1 MTFLLRGG
9 FSHFELFDQNVLA
22 NPLQLEVFV
31 LQLLGLSIATTMA
44 AMVDQDFRHWSS
56 TAAAAD
62 VTRKGLVVQTLSPDL
77 DSGNKK
83 TRNFVPLKVVGA
95 RVSQKSISIF

>member
-1 MTFLLRGG
+1 MG
-9 FSHFELFDQNVLA
+9 
-22 NPLQLEVFV
+22 
-31 LQLLGLSIATTMA
+31 

-62 VTRKGLVVQTLSPDL
+62 VTLKGLVVQTLSPDL

-95 RVSQKSISIF
+95 RVSQKIIINLLKSKEMQYQSKILTLVHFFARKSDPVQLQ

>member
-1 MTFLLRGG
+1 
-9 FSHFELFDQNVLA
+9 
-22 NPLQLEVFV
+22 
-31 LQLLGLSIATTMA
+31 MA

-62 VTRKGLVVQTLSPDL
+62 VTLKGLVVQTLSPDL

-95 RVSQKSISIF
+95 RVSQKIIINLLNLLLINLFNQLIISAFNDIHTGFLNGI

>member
-1 MTFLLRGG
+1 MLRFAITMGALV
-9 FSHFELFDQNVLA
+9 ELSC
-22 NPLQLEVFV
+22 P
-31 LQLLGLSIATTMA
+31 
-44 AMVDQDFRHWSS
+44 RWWS

-62 VTRKGLVVQTLSPDL
+62 VTLKGLVVQTLSPDL

-95 RVSQKSISIF
+95 GVSQKIIINLLNLLLINHQRL